1 VLTAL
6 ALALLGFGFV
16 MVYAGLTGQSV
27 GEQFAQA
34 LGR

>member
-1 VLTAL
+1 MLTAL

-27 GEQFAQA
+27 RDLFTKA